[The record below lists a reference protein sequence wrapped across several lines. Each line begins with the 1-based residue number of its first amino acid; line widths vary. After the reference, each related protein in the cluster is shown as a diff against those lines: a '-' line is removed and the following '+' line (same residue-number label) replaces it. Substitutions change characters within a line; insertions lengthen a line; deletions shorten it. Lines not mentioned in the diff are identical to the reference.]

1 MSQRDVVPRLLI
13 VLIMW
18 YEIAYI
24 GMVKKYEIY
33 RISCNNRRGFLK
45 IYEIKVI
52 GNIINKG

>member
-1 MSQRDVVPRLLI
+1 MSRRDVVTRLLI
-13 VLIMW
+13 VLIMR